1 MLISAKT
8 TSAPTALTAFAVA
21 AKVKDGSMTSSPC
34 CILHAISDARRAEV
48 PELTAITSLTL
59 RYEARAL
66 SNSLTFLPPSKDADV
81 RFASFRTSATAFIS
95 SSPTK
100 GLFIGTLTPSIAE
113 LDAGGKLLGLAKVVL
128 SHASFNQYPLHNCLI
143 NLAEILSLRIFF
155 RSGLSHPLPFRSV
168 PLRLKP
174 LSLLDAIVLL
184 HMPSRPPGS
193 F

>member
-48 PELTAITSLTL
+48 PELTAITSLT
-59 RYEARAL
+59 
-66 SNSLTFLPPSKDADV
+66 V

-128 SHASFNQYPLHNCLI
+128 SHASFNQYPLHN
-143 NLAEILSLRIFF
+143 
-155 RSGLSHPLPFRSV
+155 
-168 PLRLKP
+168 
-174 LSLLDAIVLL
+174 
-184 HMPSRPPGS
+184 
-193 F
+193 